1 MFPTNWLWTELTIT
15 FAPSLAEIKSGFFA
29 NAQAFVTEFGLP
41 ISILEFCPKNV
52 ITYTVNL
59 FFWVYGSYIYIPN

>member
-1 MFPTNWLWTELTIT
+1 M
-15 FAPSLAEIKSGFFA
+15 AEIKSGFFA